1 MKTIYD
7 LILQLLVQIS
17 RFINTNLF
25 RHSKQSKFMEN
36 KNIDLSALRISRNK
50 DQQDGPPKKTGTYIG
65 IAVTI
70 IVLGIAGF
78 FLYQSL
84 FTPAI
89 EVTLT
94 TVSWTSPSQSNA
106 VLTASGYVVAQR
118 KAAVASKGTGRLVYL
133 GVVEGDR
140 VKKNQIIARLEDS
153 DMRASLEQAKA
164 NLRLNEA
171 DLKDAQQ
178 SLLRQKSLLEK
189 GLANQSEYDAADARL
204 QRVLAGIEVAKAML
218 TSAEVSLENTLIRA
232 PFDGTVL
239 AKNADIGEMVVP
251 MAASVGSKSAVVT
264 IADMTSLQVEAD
276 VSESN
281 IEHIKPDQ
289 PCEITLDAYPQI
301 RYQGYVAK
309 IVPTADRA
317 KATVMVKVA
326 FKTYDNRVLPEMG
339 AKVLYLTKASD
350 AAANTEKPSLTLP
363 ASAIVE
369 RDGKKIVYRVTD
381 NKANSVIVTVGR
393 TMGTR
398 VEILSGL
405 TSGEKVI
412 DKVDDA
418 INDGVKVKVL

>member
-1 MKTIYD
+1 
-7 LILQLLVQIS
+7 
-17 RFINTNLF
+17 
-25 RHSKQSKFMEN
+25 MEN
-36 KNIDLSALRISRNK
+36 KHIDLSALRISRNQE
-50 DQQDGPPKKTGTYIG
+50 QQDGPPKKTGTYIG
-65 IAVTI
+65 IAVGI
-70 IVLGIAGF
+70 LVLGIAGF

-94 TVSWTSPSQSNA
+94 TVSWTSPSQSHA

-140 VKKNQIIARLEDS
+140 VKKNHIIARLEDS
-153 DMRASLEQAKA
+153 DVRASLEQAKA

-178 SLLRQKSLLEK
+178 SLARQKSLLDK
-189 GLANQSEYDAADARL
+189 GLANQAEYDGADARL
-204 QRVLAGIEVAKAML
+204 QRVIASIEMAKAML

-281 IEHIKPDQ
+281 IQNVKPDQ
-289 PCEITLDAYPQI
+289 PCEITLDAYPEL

-326 FKTYDNRVLPEMG
+326 FKSYDNRVLPEMG

-350 AAANTEKPSLTLP
+350 AAASGEKPHLTLP

-369 RDGKKIVYRVTD
+369 RAGKKIAFRVID
-381 NKANSVIVTVGR
+381 NKASSVTISVGR
-393 TMGTR
+393 AMGTFI
-398 VEILSGL
+398 EITDGL

-412 DKVDDA
+412 DKVDA
-418 INDGVKVKVL
+418 SINDGTKVKVL

>member
-1 MKTIYD
+1 
-7 LILQLLVQIS
+7 
-17 RFINTNLF
+17 
-25 RHSKQSKFMEN
+25 MEN
-36 KNIDLSALRISRNK
+36 KNIDLSALRINRNK
-50 DQQDGPPKKTGTYIG
+50 EQQDGPPKKTGTYIG
-65 IAVTI
+65 IAVGILVLI
-70 IVLGIAGF
+70 IGGIY
-78 FLYQSL
+78 LYQKIFS
-84 FTPAI
+84 PAI
-89 EVTLT
+89 EVTMT

-118 KAAVASKGTGRLVYL
+118 KAAVASKGSGRLVYL

-164 NLRLNEA
+164 NLKLNEA

-178 SLLRQKSLLEK
+178 SLLRQKSLLDK

-204 QRVLAGIEVAKAML
+204 QRVLAGIEVAKAIL
-218 TSAEVSLENTLIRA
+218 TSGEVSLENTLIRA

-281 IEHIKPDQ
+281 IEHIKIDQ
-289 PCEITLDAYPQI
+289 PCEITLDAYPEI

-326 FKTYDNRVLPEMG
+326 FKSYDSRVLPEMG

-350 AAANTEKPSLTLP
+350 VAAAVEKPCLTLP
-363 ASAIVE
+363 ASAVVE
-369 RDGKKIVYRVTD
+369 RDNKKVAYRVTD
-381 NKANSVIVTVGR
+381 NKASSVIVTVGR

-412 DKVDDA
+412 DKVDA
-418 INDGVKVKVL
+418 TLNDGVKVKIL

>member
-1 MKTIYD
+1 
-7 LILQLLVQIS
+7 
-17 RFINTNLF
+17 
-25 RHSKQSKFMEN
+25 MEN
-36 KNIDLSALRISRNK
+36 KHIDLSALRISRNQE
-50 DQQDGPPKKTGTYIG
+50 QQDGPPKKTGTYIG
-65 IAVTI
+65 IAVSI
-70 IVLGIAGF
+70 LVLGIAGF

-178 SLLRQKSLLEK
+178 SLARQKSLLDK
-189 GLANQSEYDAADARL
+189 GLANQSEYDGADARL
-204 QRVLAGIEVAKAML
+204 QRVLAGIEMAKAML

-289 PCEITLDAYPQI
+289 PCEITLDAYPEL

-326 FKTYDNRVLPEMG
+326 FKSYDNRVLPEMG

-350 AAANTEKPSLTLP
+350 AAASTEKPRLTIP
-363 ASAIVE
+363 ASAIFE
-369 RDGKKIVYRVTD
+369 RDGKKIAFRVID
-381 NKANSVIVTVGR
+381 NKASSVMISVGR

-398 VEILSGL
+398 VEIIDGL

-412 DKVDDA
+412 DKVDA
-418 INDGVKVKVL
+418 SITDGTKVKVL

>member
-1 MKTIYD
+1 
-7 LILQLLVQIS
+7 
-17 RFINTNLF
+17 
-25 RHSKQSKFMEN
+25 MEN
-36 KNIDLSALRISRNK
+36 KHIDLSALRISRNQE
-50 DQQDGPPKKTGTYIG
+50 QQDGPPKKTGTYIG
-65 IAVTI
+65 IAVGI
-70 IVLGIAGF
+70 LVLGIAGF

-94 TVSWTSPSQSNA
+94 TVSWTSPSQSHA
-106 VLTASGYVVAQR
+106 MLTASGYVVAQR

-140 VKKNQIIARLEDS
+140 VKKNHIIARLEDS
-153 DMRASLEQAKA
+153 DVRASLEQAKA

-178 SLLRQKSLLEK
+178 SLARQKSLLDK
-189 GLANQSEYDAADARL
+189 GLANQAEYDGADARL
-204 QRVLAGIEVAKAML
+204 QRVIASIEMAKAML

-264 IADMTSLQVEAD
+264 IADMKSLQVEAD

-281 IEHIKPDQ
+281 IENVKPDQ
-289 PCEITLDAYPQI
+289 PCEITLDAYPEV

-326 FKTYDNRVLPEMG
+326 FKSYDNRVLPEMG
-339 AKVLYLTKASD
+339 AKVLYLTKVSD
-350 AAANTEKPSLTLP
+350 AAASTEKPRLTIP

-369 RDGKKIVYRVTD
+369 RDGKKIAFRVID
-381 NKANSVIVTVGR
+381 NKVSSVTISVGR
-393 TMGTR
+393 TMGTL
-398 VEILSGL
+398 VEITDGL

-412 DKVDDA
+412 DKVDA
-418 INDGVKVKVL
+418 SITDGTKVKVL